1 MVTAITI
8 AAFLSTTAIS
18 LAPNVILFLFP
29 NYQPSKDGINALDIG
44 QALAAGMY
52 TYAVSLFFLVFC
64 ERIMQYSSNDV
75 FLQS

>member
-52 TYAVSLFFLVFC
+52 TYCLFSCYC
-64 ERIMQYSSNDV
+64 ESREYNPIVQMCFYRAN
-75 FLQS
+75 